1 MLFSESLVHAY
12 ICFFLF
18 GLGNGMLGPGISSSL
33 SLSVGKDYQGAAG
46 GFFRHGDTHWAYCF
60 PLISMP
66 LYTLNPSYPYL
77 MGSSVMLM
85 ALVFIFQVSAING

>member
-1 MLFSESLVHAY
+1 MVIPIGHIAS
-12 ICFFLF
+12 
-18 GLGNGMLGPGISSSL
+18 
-33 SLSVGKDYQGAAG
+33 
-46 GFFRHGDTHWAYCF
+46 

-85 ALVFIFQVSAING
+85 ALVFIFLSKRHKWIRDKNYREDRNIEAFQGSD